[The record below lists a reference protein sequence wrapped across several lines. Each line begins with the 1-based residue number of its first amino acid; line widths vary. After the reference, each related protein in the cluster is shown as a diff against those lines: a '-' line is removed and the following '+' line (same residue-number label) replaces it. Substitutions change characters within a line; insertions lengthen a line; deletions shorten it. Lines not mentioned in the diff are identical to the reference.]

1 MAFNSWIATV
11 LVVTL
16 AAFTPAIAEEPE
28 DQPEEEAG
36 PSAIDALLGDSKRCI
51 NLNRIDRTEVV
62 NDRTIVFYLR
72 GGEIYVNRLPHRC
85 PGLRSRDTF
94 MYKNTTNSLC
104 NVDTIRVMDSIG
116 GSLRPGVGCGLGQF
130 HPVSEITVEQL
141 KALDDRDD

>member
-1 MAFNSWIATV
+1 MTSDSLIALV
-11 LVVTL
+11 LALAL
-16 AAFTPAIAEEPE
+16 AAFTPAIAEESE
-28 DQPEEEAG
+28 GEPEEEAG

-51 NLNRIDRTEVV
+51 NLNRIDRTEIV

-104 NVDTIRVMDSIG
+104 SVDTIRVMDSIG
-116 GSLRPGVGCGLGQF
+116 GTLRPGVGCGLGEF

-141 KALDDRDD
+141 KAIDDKGG

>member
-1 MAFNSWIATV
+1 MAFSSLIAPF
-11 LVVTL
+11 LFVTL
-16 AAFTPAIAEEPE
+16 AAFTPAIAEEPKE
-28 DQPEEEAG
+28 KPEEEAG

-51 NLNRIDRTEVV
+51 NINRIDRTEVL

-116 GSLRPGVGCGLGQF
+116 GTLRPGVGCGLGEF

-141 KALDDRDD
+141 KAVDDKGN

>member
-1 MAFNSWIATV
+1 MTSDRLIALV
-11 LVVTL
+11 LFLAL

-28 DQPEEEAG
+28 GEPEEEAG
-36 PSAIDALLGDSKRCI
+36 PSAIDALLGDSERCI
-51 NLNRIDRTEVV
+51 SLNRIDRTEVV

-72 GGEIYVNRLPHRC
+72 GGDIYVNRLPYRC

-104 NVDTIRVMDSIG
+104 NVDTIRVMDSMG
-116 GSLRPGVGCGLGQF
+116 GTLRPGVGCGLGHF

-141 KALDDRDD
+141 KAMDDRDD